1 MRGIAWI
8 SQDRD
13 TPDVGHYLGQQLED
27 LAAVVA
33 GDVRDSGQIAARS
46 SQTRHEA
53 RPDRIGHANHDDRG
67 CLRHLLGC
75 TDGRRAPR
83 QDQIHL
89 GRNELAREFREAF
102 GCAIRPPL
110 LEDEVAA
117 FDVAEFTH
125 CLAEVP
131 KHRLGHSGRTH
142 GKEPH
147 PVGPAGGLRLGI
159 GDAAGRDKHAP

>member
-13 TPDVGHYLGQQLED
+13 TPDVGHNLGQQLED

-53 RPDRIGHANHDDRG
+53 RPNRIGHANHDDRG

-75 TDGRRAPR
+75 TAGGVPHAKIRSTLAAMSWLASSGRRSVVPSVHR
-83 QDQIHL
+83 CSRMRL
-89 GRNELAREFREAF
+89 
-102 GCAIRPPL
+102 RPS
-110 LEDEVAA
+110 
-117 FDVAEFTH
+117 T
-125 CLAEVP
+125 
-131 KHRLGHSGRTH
+131 
-142 GKEPH
+142 
-147 PVGPAGGLRLGI
+147 
-159 GDAAGRDKHAP
+159 